1 MFWILFKTIIIGIIE
16 GITEWLP
23 ISSTGHMILANE
35 FIKLNVTD
43 EFWEMFEVVIQLGA
57 IMAVVILFFKDLF
70 PWGFGKTKE
79 DTKSTFSLWFKIVV
93 GCIPCAIIGLLF
105 DDYINDKFYNPWT
118 VAIML
123 IVYGIAFIVIEK
135 RNAHVRPIIT
145 KLSEL
150 PYTVALYIG
159 LFQVLAMIPGT
170 SRSGATILGGLLL
183 GTSRYVAAEFTFY
196 LAIPVMFGASAL
208 KMIKF
213 GLHYSAMEVAILIT
227 GCLVAF
233 FVSVFAIKFLMSYIK
248 KHDFKVFG
256 YYRIALGVLVLLY
269 FIIWG

>member
-70 PWGFGKTKE
+70 PWGFGKSKE
-79 DTKSTFSLWFKIVV
+79 DTKNTFSLWFKIVV

-123 IVYGIAFIVIEK
+123 IVYGVIFIIVENINK
-135 RNAHVRPIIT
+135 NKKPRVTDIN
-145 KLSEL
+145 KLSYL
-150 PYTVALYIG
+150 DALKVG
-159 LFQVLAMIPGT
+159 LFQVL
-170 SRSGATILGGLLL
+170 
-183 GTSRYVAAEFTFY
+183 
-196 LAIPVMFGASAL
+196 
-208 KMIKF
+208 
-213 GLHYSAMEVAILIT
+213 
-227 GCLVAF
+227 
-233 FVSVFAIKFLMSYIK
+233 
-248 KHDFKVFG
+248 
-256 YYRIALGVLVLLY
+256 
-269 FIIWG
+269 